1 MWLRRI
7 FSIGENDLSS
17 RTFHRNIEY
26 DKIISRHPSL
36 PAPPPLRRRRPSPN
50 AQNDPRFAVESV
62 TAVLNVPHRA
72 DKLLYRRDVA
82 SSFCPAERKHPF
94 LRRDARDSD
103 SIHCHGVI
111 SLRREPVWS
120 AHKKG

>member
-1 MWLRRI
+1 M
-7 FSIGENDLSS
+7 
-17 RTFHRNIEY
+17 
-26 DKIISRHPSL
+26 
-36 PAPPPLRRRRPSPN
+36 
-50 AQNDPRFAVESV
+50 ESV

-103 SIHCHGVI
+103 SIHCQCVI
-111 SLRREPVWS
+111 GFVLRAGLIARE
-120 AHKKG
+120 KG